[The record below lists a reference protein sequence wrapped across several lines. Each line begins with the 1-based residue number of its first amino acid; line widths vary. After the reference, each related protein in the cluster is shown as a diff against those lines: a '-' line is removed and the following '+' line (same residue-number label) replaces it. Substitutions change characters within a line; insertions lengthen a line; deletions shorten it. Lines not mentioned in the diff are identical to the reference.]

1 MMLPHGLGA
10 LPSPS
15 DERDWQIDALYA
27 AAGLTPVAAVTIPL
41 TYLVP
46 APVPPRLDQGSS
58 PMCVAFG
65 NSTLKAYQD
74 LRDTGPTDLDEARFF
89 SAIGGTAN
97 GAVPRYALDRLLA
110 VGYPELGGANA
121 AKHKIA
127 AYYAVPLTKAAIQ
140 SAILTFGPIGISFD
154 WSWSWFQHSS
164 TGVLPAPNATAGGH
178 FIVAVGW
185 DSKGLRLR
193 NSWGTDYGVG
203 GDVWMPW
210 SYLWRAKEAWKT
222 VDKILTPPPT
232 VKYSIRLGPGAKIL
246 AVASFCGPTG
256 PSGRPGIQTWRPP
269 VFWGATAST
278 APCQAPQYRAGCSS
292 GGANL
297 VYVPTPAAAAVAGKW
312 IRLGTGVTVVVR
324 S

>member
-1 MMLPHGLGA
+1 MPDVPHGLGS
-10 LPSPS
+10 LPSPP
-15 DERDWQIDALYA
+15 DEKDWQIDALYA
-27 AAGLTPVAAVTIPL
+27 AAGLQPVAAVTIPP

-46 APVPPRLDQGSS
+46 NPVPPRLDQGSS
-58 PMCVAFG
+58 PMCVAYG

-74 LRDTGPTDLDEARFF
+74 LRDTGPVNLDESRFF
-89 SAIGGTAN
+89 YAIGGNAN

-121 AKHKIA
+121 ATHKIA

-210 SYLWRAKEAWKT
+210 AYLWRAKEAWKS

-232 VKYSIRLGPGAKIL
+232 VKYAIRLSPGAKIL
-246 AVASFCGPTG
+246 AVRSFGTKDGKQCIE
-256 PSGRPGIQTWRPP
+256 SWLAP
-269 VFWGATAST
+269 VYWGNTTST
-278 APCQAPQYRAGCSS
+278 APCQAPVYRPGCSS

-297 VYVPTPAAAAVAGKW
+297 VYVPAPAAAAISGRW
-312 IRLGTGVTVVVR
+312 IRLGTGVTTVLR